1 MKYKVWYYV
10 FLLILISPFVLSIFF
25 NDIDNQGENR
35 NLSEKPVFSI
45 STVNSFSEEYES
57 YFNDHIPFRNII
69 ININSKIKYF
79 CFHDSPNN
87 NVVIGKNNWLYLKK
101 GEIDSYKKINV
112 YNEKTLAAA
121 ADYFNVVS
129 EYCADNGAELIIFIP
144 PDKASIYPENVP
156 DYVKVFSNSKNRA
169 EVFSEYINKNTNVKV
184 IYPKS
189 ELLEAKA
196 MIKEDIYYTY
206 DSHWNQIGAY
216 VGTKALVKEMGITL
230 PNLSDLTIMQNDNI
244 DYSLAGMLGIKELVT
259 NEKDY
264 EILGF
269 NGQSEPSISYVDDG
283 RGNNVVT
290 SSETPKSNKQT
301 LILRDS
307 FFTAMEPYIS
317 TCFKYIHAPHY
328 ELHYNPKMIEEEK
341 PDYVVIEIVER
352 ALDTF
357 TYLDIIPP
365 DKVGVSPWDRFFPDV
380 NSILYDDNIM

>member
-35 NLSEKPVFSI
+35 TLSEKPVFSI

-57 YFNDHIPFRNII
+57 YFNDHVPFRNIT
-69 ININSKIKYF
+69 INTNSKIKYF

-87 NVVIGKNNWLYLKK
+87 NVVIGKNNSRYLKK
-101 GEIDSYKKINV
+101 DEIDSYKKINV
-112 YNEKTLAAA
+112 YNEKTLTAA

-129 EYCADNGAELIIFIP
+129 KYCADNGAELLIFIP

-156 DYVKVFSNSKNRA
+156 DYVKVLNNPKNRA

-189 ELLEAKA
+189 ALLEAKA
-196 MIKEDIYYTY
+196 MLDEDVYYTY
-206 DSHWNQIGAY
+206 DSHWNHVGAY
-216 VGTKALVKEMGITL
+216 IGTKALVKEMGVTL
-230 PNLSDLTIMQNDNI
+230 PDLSDVTLSQNNTIN
-244 DYSLAGMLGIKELVT
+244 YSLAGMLGIKDIMT
-259 NEKDY
+259 NEEDY
-264 EILGF
+264 EISGYNDL
-269 NGQSEPSISYVDDG
+269 SDPYIEYIDDG
-283 RGNNVVT
+283 IGNNVITT
-290 SSETPKSNKQT
+290 SVTPKSDKKV
-301 LILRDS
+301 LLLRDS
-307 FFTAMEPYIS
+307 FFTAMEPYVS
-317 TCFKYIHAPHY
+317 SCFKSIHAPHY
-328 ELHYNPKMIEEEK
+328 NLCYSPEMIKEES

-365 DKVGVSPWDRFFPDV
+365 DEIGISPWDRFYPEID
-380 NSILYDDNIM
+380 SKLYLD

>member
-25 NDIDNQGENR
+25 TDIEDQGENR
-35 NLSEKPVFSI
+35 TLTEKPVFNI
-45 STVNSFSEEYES
+45 YTINTFSKEYES

-87 NVVIGKNNWLYLKK
+87 NVVIGENNWLYLKD
-101 GEIDSYKKINV
+101 EIDSYKKINV
-112 YNEKTLAAA
+112 YNEKTLVTAAK
-121 ADYFNVVS
+121 YFNDIS
-129 EYCADNGAELIIFIP
+129 NYCTKNGAQLIIFIP

-156 DYVKVFSNSKNRA
+156 DYVKACNFPKNRA
-169 EVFSEYINKNTNVKV
+169 EVFAEYINKNTNVKV
-184 IYPKS
+184 IYPKQ
-189 ELLEAKA
+189 ELLEAKKLI
-196 MIKEDIYYTY
+196 MEDIYYTY
-206 DSHWNQIGAY
+206 DSHWNRIGAY
-216 VGTKALVKEMGITL
+216 IGTKALVKEMGITL
-230 PNLSDLTIMQNDNI
+230 PDLSEVTISLNDDI
-244 DYSLAGMLGIKELVT
+244 SYSLAGMLGIKDIMT

-264 EILGF
+264 ELSGY
-269 NGQSEPSISYVDDG
+269 NNQSEPSINYVDDG
-283 RGNNVVT
+283 LGNDVIT
-290 SSETPKSNKQT
+290 SSDAPKSESQV

-317 TCFKYIHAPHY
+317 TCFKSIHAPHY
-328 ELHYNPKMIEEEK
+328 NLCYSPEMIKEES

-365 DKVGVSPWDRFFPDV
+365 DEIGISPWDRFYPEID
-380 NSILYDDNIM
+380 SKLYLD

>member
-57 YFNDHIPFRNII
+57 YFNDHVPFRNIT
-69 ININSKIKYF
+69 INTNSKIKYF

-101 GEIDSYKKINV
+101 DEIDSYKKINV
-112 YNEKTLAAA
+112 YNEKTLTAA

-129 EYCADNGAELIIFIP
+129 KYCADNSAELLIFIP

-156 DYVKVFSNSKNRA
+156 DYVKVLNNPKNRA
-169 EVFSEYINKNTNVKV
+169 EVFSEYINKNTNAKV

-189 ELLEAKA
+189 ALLEAKA
-196 MIKEDIYYTY
+196 MLDEDVYYTY
-206 DSHWNQIGAY
+206 DSHWNHVGAY
-216 VGTKALVKEMGITL
+216 IGTKALVKEMGVTL
-230 PNLSDLTIMQNDNI
+230 PDLSDVTISQNNTI
-244 DYSLAGMLGIKELVT
+244 NYSLAGMLGIKDIMT
-259 NEKDY
+259 NEIDY
-264 EILGF
+264 EISGYSD
-269 NGQSEPSISYVDDG
+269 QEPPSINYIDDG
-283 RGNNVVT
+283 IGNNVITT
-290 SSETPKSNKQT
+290 SVTPKSDKKV
-301 LILRDS
+301 LLLRDS

-328 ELHYNPKMIEEEK
+328 ELCFSPKMIEEEK

-357 TYLDIIPP
+357 TYLDIIPSE
-365 DKVGVSPWDRFFPDV
+365 DVGISPWDRFHPDV
-380 NSILYDDNIM
+380 DSKLYEEISY